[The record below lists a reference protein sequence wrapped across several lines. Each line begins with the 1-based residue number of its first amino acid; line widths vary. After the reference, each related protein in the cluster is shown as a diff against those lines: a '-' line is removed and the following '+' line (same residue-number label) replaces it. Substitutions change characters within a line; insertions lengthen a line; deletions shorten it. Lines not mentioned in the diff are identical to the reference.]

1 MNKNDL
7 NFCAKVFFSPD
18 TVLLQFEELFG
29 AFLCCLSS
37 NLSLFLSS
45 SFSVYELYSW
55 KKNLAHNVV
64 KNALYLTKVSRDGP
78 NHLSNCF
85 FATLTHCYKI
95 IFLVRFFLF
104 RFVLKKVELELYCF
118 LDNNTGYRKRLNFR
132 AKNVSTYFEQENKC
146 SISVFTTIKLQEKR
160 DNSPVTQVP
169 QWCPNRSWG
178 TFLVG
183 QFLLG

>member
-1 MNKNDL
+1 M
-7 NFCAKVFFSPD
+7 
-18 TVLLQFEELFG
+18 
-29 AFLCCLSS
+29 
-37 NLSLFLSS
+37 
-45 SFSVYELYSW
+45 SFILE

-169 QWCPNRSWG
+169 QWCPNRS
-178 TFLVG
+178 
-183 QFLLG
+183 

>member
-1 MNKNDL
+1 MRQSI
-7 NFCAKVFFSPD
+7 FQSRHSFAAIWR
-18 TVLLQFEELFG
+18 
-29 AFLCCLSS
+29 AFWRIFM
-37 NLSLFLSS
+37 LSLIKSEPFFKFLI
-45 SFSVYELYSW
+45 FSLW
-55 KKNLAHNVV
+55 ALFLKKNLAHNVV

-132 AKNVSTYFEQENKC
+132 AKDVSTYFEQENKC

>member
-1 MNKNDL
+1 MRQSI
-7 NFCAKVFFSPD
+7 FQSRHIFAAIWR
-18 TVLLQFEELFG
+18 
-29 AFLCCLSS
+29 AFWRIFM
-37 NLSLFLSS
+37 LSLIKSEPFLSS

-95 IFLVRFFLF
+95 IFLVRFFFLF

-118 LDNNTGYRKRLNFR
+118 PDNNTGYRKRLNFR
-132 AKNVSTYFEQENKC
+132 AKHVSTYFEQENKC
-146 SISVFTTIKLQEKR
+146 SISVFTTIKLQEKGTIVLSR
-160 DNSPVTQVP
+160 RSLNGVP
-169 QWCPNRSWG
+169 IGPEG
-178 TFLVG
+178 HF
-183 QFLLG
+183 